1 MPFPQIATRIGAAL
15 AVTLAPLS
23 VAPFYEERSAARTE
37 STVGLPGGQALDEA
51 HAEGANYRRSAQN
64 NKALKGASQRRRRIW
79 HEPIRHDGYRLY
91 VLRRR

>member
-51 HAEGANYRRSAQN
+51 HAEGAN
-64 NKALKGASQRRRRIW
+64 
-79 HEPIRHDGYRLY
+79 
-91 VLRRR
+91 